1 MKRLTLTV
9 ALLAVV
15 AGAAFLA
22 LPTTATVDSTADLG
36 QIVRGDDGIAAQQSG
51 CTRVT
56 NRFCVLDTR
65 DNCRAC
71 R

>member
-1 MKRLTLTV
+1 MKKAMFALTL
-9 ALLAVV
+9 AAVL
-15 AGAAFLA
+15 AGAAFFA
-22 LPTTATVDSTADLG
+22 LPATATVDSGSDLARLVAG
-36 QIVRGDDGIAAQQSG
+36 GDGMATRRSG

-65 DNCRAC
+65 DNCSAC